1 MIKNSLKSHCPHL
14 HGNMSSS
21 CKPGKKMVCKT
32 TSFYRL
38 KSIEDYSKEQETQQ
52 KELQEEL
59 ETSKAQL
66 VQLFQV
72 VEKFWQLRE
81 KALGSSE
88 EDELHSL
95 QPMDKAT
102 ALLSDTDSHWCC
114 GHANQQAEDAHHQ
127 EVNDAPDVAEK
138 QHERSKEL
146 ESQLINLKEQYEA
159 SIQSFETQ
167 LTEERG
173 AHQQATEKASTLE
186 AHLEQFKQ
194 LTAAKLDQVY
204 NEHQSLKLDI
214 FGCLEEEKQWIQ
226 TMFVNLQSLKE
237 EATTTRE
244 FHSEPV
250 DKYEEERGPLT
261 TEVTSATDHSVA
273 ANAPLKV
280 ENEPMVTPPEVP
292 IEESTIV
299 EVVPESATEA
309 HRISDADT
317 NEIRITQEEHFSA
330 VVNMGRSTIDMDDD
344 SQKVLAQALQEKVT
358 KNTLCS

>member
-1 MIKNSLKSHCPHL
+1 MQL
-14 HGNMSSS
+14 
-21 CKPGKKMVCKT
+21 
-32 TSFYRL
+32 Y
-38 KSIEDYSKEQETQQ
+38 QE
-52 KELQEEL
+52 
-59 ETSKAQL
+59 
-66 VQLFQV
+66 
-72 VEKFWQLRE
+72 R
-81 KALGSSE
+81 
-88 EDELHSL
+88 D
-95 QPMDKAT
+95 
-102 ALLSDTDSHWCC
+102 
-114 GHANQQAEDAHHQ
+114 
-127 EVNDAPDVAEK
+127 
-138 QHERSKEL
+138 
-146 ESQLINLKEQYEA
+146 
-159 SIQSFETQ
+159 
-167 LTEERG
+167 
-173 AHQQATEKASTLE
+173 AHQQAAEKASTLE

-194 LTAAKLDQVY
+194 LTAAKLDQVR

-261 TEVTSATDHSVA
+261 TEVTSAPDHSVA